1 MRIFIAIQRLMAI
14 TIMVIGGLL
23 FISET
28 PITESLWNQVLLTGG
43 GFLLMLLG
51 FGLLML
57 TGLEDKWIETSKK
70 TYKK

>member
-28 PITESLWNQVLLTGG
+28 PITESLWSQVLLTGG

-57 TGLEDKWIETSKK
+57 TGLEDKWCETR
-70 TYKK
+70 

>member
-1 MRIFIAIQRLMAI
+1 MRIFITIQRLMAI

>member
-1 MRIFIAIQRLMAI
+1 M
-14 TIMVIGGLL
+14 
-23 FISET
+23 ISET
-28 PITESLWNQVLLTGG
+28 PITESLWNQALLTGG

>member
-1 MRIFIAIQRLMAI
+1 M
-14 TIMVIGGLL
+14 
-23 FISET
+23 ISET

-57 TGLEDKWIETSKK
+57 TGLEDKWCETSKK